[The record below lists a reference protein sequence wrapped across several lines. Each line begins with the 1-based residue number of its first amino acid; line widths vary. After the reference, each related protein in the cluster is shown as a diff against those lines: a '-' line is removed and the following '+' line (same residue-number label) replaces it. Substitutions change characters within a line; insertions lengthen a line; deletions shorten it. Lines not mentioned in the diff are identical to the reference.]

1 MWHDDEKPPAGRMPD
16 VTELLLQ
23 WNSGDDLARS
33 SLMEKLYEELRSIA
47 KSRLSRERHAV
58 ELQPSALVNEAYL
71 KLIDLDRIEWHNRA
85 HFLAMSSKL
94 MRDILIDHARRR
106 NASKRD
112 GGQQVT
118 LSGLASDAGDQSTNV
133 LALHEAL
140 ERLAKIDEDRAR
152 LVELRFFGG
161 LTIEEAAKVLDV
173 SPATVKR
180 SWDVAR
186 GWLFKEMNK
195 PAAGG

>member
-1 MWHDDEKPPAGRMPD
+1 MWHDDKKPPGRMPD

-118 LSGLASDAGDQSTNV
+118 LSGLASDVGDQSTNV

-186 GWLFKEMNK
+186 GWLFKEMNR
-195 PAAGG
+195 PAAGGR